1 LVDLLVVGLIPS
13 PVNEANLILIL
24 PPRIIIIG
32 IKVTF
37 GKKEVFVG
45 NEWAY
50 KVCV

>member
-1 LVDLLVVGLIPS
+1 VGLTLC

-24 PPRIIIIG
+24 PPRLIIIC